1 MIGKQNKKVGRE
13 QASNKTKLKFGR
25 DHRRSVRI
33 TKGMDSCRGTAVSW
47 KREGESPLKS
57 ASYSSATEVS
67 DLEGLRGPRRCT
79 LSEEKMK
86 KNPVK
91 TE

>member
-47 KREGESPLKS
+47 RRQGESPLKS
-57 ASYSSATEVS
+57 ASYSRATEVS
-67 DLEGLRGPRRCT
+67 GLKRLRGPRRCT
-79 LSEEKMK
+79 LSEEKMTK
-86 KNPVK
+86 IQ
-91 TE
+91 